1 MENYPKNIFEFDRL
15 FESEKTCIEYLA
27 SIRWPDGFICP
38 KCKGVKHWQTGSG
51 HMMCA
56 ICNQRASVKAGTI
69 FQDSRIPLRVWF
81 MSAWWIVG
89 QKNGCS
95 AKGLQRTL
103 GLGSYETAWTILHK
117 FRKAMVFPGRNPLS
131 GMVEIDET
139 YIGGKKPGTRGRGAE
154 GKTVVAVA
162 VEDKG
167 EEGFGRIRLE
177 TIDDASAKSLATFL
191 KNNVKKGSRIRT
203 DGWTSYAGIDE
214 YKHFPTSK
222 ELKLV
227 NRIAAL
233 LKRWLIGTHQG
244 AVAHEHLQSYLD
256 EFVFRFNR
264 RTSRSRGLL
273 FRRLLESAMS
283 TPPFTYKKIIKHVGK
298 HKR

>member
-1 MENYPKNIFEFDRL
+1 
-15 FESEKTCIEYLA
+15 
-27 SIRWPDGFICP
+27 
-38 KCKGVKHWQTGSG
+38 
-51 HMMCA
+51 
-56 ICNQRASVKAGTI
+56 
-69 FQDSRIPLRVWF
+69 
-81 MSAWWIVG
+81 MSAWWVVG

-95 AKGLQRTL
+95 AKGLQRAL

-117 FRKAMVFPGRNPLS
+117 FRKAMVFPDRKPLS
-131 GMVEIDET
+131 GIVEADET
-139 YIGGKKPGTRGRGAE
+139 YIGGKKPGTRGRGAA
-154 GKTVVAVA
+154 GKAIVAIA

-167 EEGFGRIRLE
+167 KEGFGRIRLE
-177 TIDDASAKSLATFL
+177 TVSDASSESLIGFL
-191 KNNVKKGSRIRT
+191 RDNVTEGSSLRT
-203 DGWTSYAGIDE
+203 DGWTAYTGVE
-214 YKHFPTSK
+214 WFKHLPTSK

-233 LKRWLIGTHQG
+233 LKRWLIGTHKG

-273 FRRLLESAMS
+273 FRRLLENAMS
-283 TPPFTYKKIIKHVGK
+283 TPPFTYKSIIKNVGN